1 MVRPTLIELAVR
13 VLRAAV
19 ERAKNE
25 RIDATDVRLALH
37 CLLLHAGDRQLL
49 VEFWIYA
56 GQLHNANRSDSC
68 DAVLQSI
75 IADLRAAGR
84 YPTPKNES
92 RRFVAE
98 AMAGEAN
105 DCDTKRLV
113 ERRHYFSPPPRRR

>member
-1 MVRPTLIELAVR
+1 VVRPTLIELAVR

-25 RIDATDVRLALH
+25 RIDATDVRLALR
-37 CLLLHAGDRQLL
+37 CLLPQAGDRHLL
-49 VEFWIYA
+49 VEFWAYA

-75 IADLRAAGR
+75 IADLRAADR
-84 YPTPKNES
+84 YPTPEDET
-92 RRFVAE
+92 RRLVAE
-98 AMAGEAN
+98 AMAGAAN
-105 DCDTKRLV
+105 DRETKRLV